1 MEKRVFCIFFSDQT
15 VTIPAVPLSS
25 TAKTLLT
32 VLLLWCFHM
41 CYLMTIPQNYSLLN
55 QQFLISPSYSPQQ
68 ANVNNWTDSSVPRR
82 NSTPPVLEGHRVQ
95 ANCHVWKKKKKK
107 KQATDACS
115 IFHRLSCRSCI
126 LSSFFLFCFHTIGF
140 SRLFIWGK
148 WLSIYSR
155 HLYLQELAQTSHIF
169 GLVVIRTFALYTLP
183 PLKTC
188 QRHQVVLQPII
199 YSAVQVKL
207 GGYFHQPFKIRY

>member
-1 MEKRVFCIFFSDQT
+1 MMFSYVLPHDYT
-15 VTIPAVPLSS
+15 SKLFSLKPTIPDQSFILTPTGQCQQLNWFLCSKEEFYSSSLRRSQSTSKLSR
-25 TAKTLLT
+25 
-32 VLLLWCFHM
+32 M
-41 CYLMTIPQNYSLLN
+41 
-55 QQFLISPSYSPQQ
+55 
-68 ANVNNWTDSSVPRR
+68 
-82 NSTPPVLEGHRVQ
+82 E
-95 ANCHVWKKKKKK
+95 KKKKK

-115 IFHRLSCRSCI
+115 IFHRLSRRSCI

-188 QRHQVVLQPII
+188 QRHQAVLQPII